1 MAAWSRCDKGS
12 PVPVHALDG
21 LSPGELPM
29 SDDII
34 VAVKGAIKRF
44 GGVTALKSVHVQV
57 RRGEVH
63 ALVGENGAGKSTL
76 GKVLAGVCRLD
87 EGDLLLNGQVVRFKS
102 PRDALRGGIALLEQE
117 ISLAPSLSIMDNV
130 FLGSEVHTAGVVH
143 TKELRRRFHLLAE
156 ETGFHMDPDQM
167 VADLPIAD
175 QQKVE
180 ILRSIARRADVIVM
194 DEPTAPLTIDE
205 ARRLRALVKALR
217 DKGTTIIYVSHFLD
231 EILEL
236 ADSVSILRDGQLIR
250 SGPAKNETAE
260 TLVSGMLGRSSTLM
274 YPPRNAT
281 NDGKVVLSVRGLC
294 TSALL
299 QDIDLD
305 VRAGEIVGL
314 AGLVG
319 SGRSEIARAVFG
331 RDRRSAGDVLIDGR
345 PVAPNTTAAIEAGIA
360 FLPESRKTE
369 GLLMGRSIRENI
381 SLAYLNDVATAGI
394 VDRKRERT
402 AVDALMKKLDI
413 RASSANAPISS
424 LSGGNQQKALFAKW
438 LFRGPR
444 LLIADEPTRGVDVG
458 AKHGIYALIR
468 ALAAE
473 GMAVLLIS
481 SELEEVIGLSD
492 RVLAMRSGRIVA
504 EFEAETVTQEQIL
517 AAAFGTAAD
526 TRNRTV
532 A

>member
-1 MAAWSRCDKGS
+1 
-12 PVPVHALDG
+12 
-21 LSPGELPM
+21 M
-29 SDDII
+29 SEDII
-34 VAVKGAIKRF
+34 VAVKGAVKRF
-44 GGVTALKSVHVQV
+44 GGVTALKGVDVQV
-57 RRGEVH
+57 KRGEVH

-87 EGDLLLNGQVVRFKS
+87 EGNLLLNGQIVRFKS

-130 FLGSEVHTAGVVH
+130 FLGSEIHTAGIVH
-143 TKELRRRFHLLAE
+143 TKELRRRFHLLTQ
-156 ETGFHMDPDQM
+156 ETGFHMDPDQK

-231 EILEL
+231 EVLEL

-250 SGPAKNETAE
+250 SGPAALETAE
-260 TLVSGMLGRSSTLM
+260 TLVSGMLGRSSDLR
-274 YPPRNAT
+274 YPPKNT
-281 NDGKVVLSVRGLC
+281 IDGSKVILSVRGLC
-294 TSALL
+294 TPTLL
-299 QDIDLD
+299 QDINLD

-319 SGRSEIARAVFG
+319 SGRSEIARAIFG
-331 RDRRSAGDVLIDGR
+331 RDKRSSGEVRIEGQL
-345 PVAPNTTAAIEAGIA
+345 VAPQTAAAIDAGIA

-381 SLAYLNDVATAGI
+381 SLAYLTDVTTAG
-394 VDRKRERT
+394 VVGRKRERS

-413 RASSANAPISS
+413 RAANAEAPISS

-438 LFRGPR
+438 LFRGPK

-468 ALAAE
+468 DLAAE

-492 RVLAMRSGRIVA
+492 RVLAMRSGQIVA

-526 TRNRTV
+526 SRNRTV

>member
-1 MAAWSRCDKGS
+1 MNG
-12 PVPVHALDG
+12 
-21 LSPGELPM
+21 
-29 SDDII
+29 DII
-34 VAVKGAIKRF
+34 VAVKGAVKRF
-44 GGVTALKSVHVQV
+44 GGVTALKGVDVQV
-57 RRGEVH
+57 KRGEVH

-87 EGDLLLNGQVVRFKS
+87 EGNLLLNGQIVRFKS

-130 FLGSEVHTAGVVH
+130 FLGSEVHTAGIVH
-143 TKELRRRFHLLAE
+143 NKELRRRFHLLTA
-156 ETGFHMDPDQM
+156 ETGFLMDPDQK
-167 VADLPIAD
+167 VSDLPIAD

-231 EILEL
+231 EVLEL

-250 SGPAKNETAE
+250 SGPAALETTE
-260 TLVSGMLGRSSTLM
+260 TLVSGMLGRLSDLK
-274 YPPRNAT
+274 YPPKNT
-281 NDGKVVLSVRGLC
+281 IDHGKIVLSVRGLC
-294 TSALL
+294 TPALL
-299 QDIDLD
+299 QDINLD

-319 SGRSEIARAVFG
+319 SGRSEIARAIFG
-331 RDRRSAGDVLIDGR
+331 RDKRSSGEVRIDGQL
-345 PVAPNTTAAIEAGIA
+345 VASQTAAAIDAGIA

-381 SLAYLNDVATAGI
+381 SLTYLRDVATAG
-394 VDRKRERT
+394 VVGRKRERS

-413 RASSANAPISS
+413 RAPNAEAPISS

-438 LFRGPR
+438 LFRGPK

-468 ALAAE
+468 DLAAQ

-492 RVLAMRSGRIVA
+492 RVLAMRSGQIVA
-504 EFEAETVTQEQIL
+504 EFGAETVTQEQIL
-517 AAAFGTAAD
+517 AAAFGTAAEP
-526 TRNRTV
+526 RNRTV